1 MQKKIMAISFF
12 TFFFMFVFLPFCA
25 TAEEIF
31 IEHHEVE
38 PQSIIPSVR
47 ILDDSSFNLTKDQK
61 QKIKKIFDT
70 QTPILKKLYEEY
82 LLKLE
87 NMNKALIDETK
98 SDTDL
103 KKLYS
108 EYLDLKRKILESH
121 YQNVIKIRKL
131 LNGTQKKYFLEHL
144 EGHKDMK
151 PKCD

>member
-1 MQKKIMAISFF
+1 MKKKILAIVFF
-12 TFFFMFVFLPFCA
+12 AFFFIRFA
-25 TAEEIF
+25 QAEEIF

-38 PQSIIPSVR
+38 PQSIIPSIR
-47 ILDDSSFNLTKDQK
+47 ILDDSTFNLTKDQK
-61 QKIKKIFDT
+61 QKMKKIFDF

-82 LLKLE
+82 RQKLE
-87 NMNKALIDETK
+87 NLNTALLDETK

-103 KKLYS
+103 KKMYS

-151 PKCD
+151 PKYD